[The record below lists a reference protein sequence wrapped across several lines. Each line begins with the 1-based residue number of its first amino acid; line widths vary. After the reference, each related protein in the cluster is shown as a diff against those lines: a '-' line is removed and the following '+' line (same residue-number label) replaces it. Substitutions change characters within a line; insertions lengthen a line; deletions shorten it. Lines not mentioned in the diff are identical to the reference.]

1 MFVTR
6 LRKPLP
12 IEPLEKPGWSNYIS
26 LKFPG
31 SLKTE
36 PTQFII
42 KARDKGDKYTRRA
55 AGKRSTRMMGEAAE
69 CIFSRDA
76 SESKLR
82 AGPQDQYWAPH
93 PHPIL
98 IH

>member
-12 IEPLEKPGWSNYIS
+12 VEPLEKPGWSNYIS

-42 KARDKGDKYTRRA
+42 RARDKGDKYKRRA

-93 PHPIL
+93 PHPIF